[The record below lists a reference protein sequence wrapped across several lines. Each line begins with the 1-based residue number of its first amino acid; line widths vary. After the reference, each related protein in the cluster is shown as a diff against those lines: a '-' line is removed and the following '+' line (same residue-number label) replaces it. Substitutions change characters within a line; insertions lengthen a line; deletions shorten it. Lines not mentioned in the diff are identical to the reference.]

1 VGGLAVI
8 GIVMLGIFYMFFHS
22 RKRPENDDPGASVAF
37 VKKSLEKTPTSS
49 TASPV
54 YTSTSTAYT
63 PPRSDSPHQPNLT
76 PNDCRDQDDQRQPL
90 IVLEMTPVEIC
101 ENPRAGPSKDCTY
114 TELPTNIYKSE
125 LPA

>member
-22 RKRPENDDPGASVAF
+22 RRRPESDDPGASVAL
-37 VKKSLEKTPTSS
+37 VKQSLEQTPTSS
-49 TASPV
+49 TVSPT
-54 YTSTSTAYT
+54 YTSASTAYT
-63 PPRSDSPHQPNLT
+63 SARSDSPDQPNLT
-76 PNDCRDQDDQRQPL
+76 PNDCHDQNDQQQPL
-90 IVLEMTPVEIC
+90 VVLEMTPVEIC

-114 TELPTNIYKSE
+114 SELPTHIYKSE